1 MVIKNEE
8 LLRSYAPAAFA
19 EAPEDGQVS
28 SRYSFLPTTD
38 ILEILQDEGWTTWKA
53 QQVNPRKWS
62 RGHAKHIIRLRHEDM
77 TQESFGVGDSFP
89 EMLLINAHNGTGSYT
104 LQGGIFRMICSN
116 GMVISESDFGKIHI
130 RHIGFEAKQVQDAS
144 RKLVMNSFGV
154 GDSFPEMLL
163 MNAHNGTGAYD
174 LMGGIFRMVCSNGMV
189 ISESD
194 FGKIHIR
201 HIGFE
206 PEQVVE
212 ASREL
217 IMNASNIADK
227 IGSWQ
232 EIELSPRSRQD
243 FFTDAAKIRFENP
256 DEGVVQ
262 DMSKIRREADRGLD
276 LWSTFNVAQE
286 NLIRGGFVN
295 GSTGRNV
302 RPITSIQKDVKFN
315 SELWDLASQYS
326 VSMN

>member
-8 LLRSYAPAAFA
+8 LLRTHAPAAFA
-19 EAPEDGQVS
+19 TEPEDGQVS
-28 SRYSFLPTTD
+28 SRYSFLPTTE

-53 QQVNPRKWS
+53 QQVSPRKWS
-62 RGHAKHIIRLRHEDM
+62 RGHAKHIIRLKHEDM
-77 TQESFGVGDSFP
+77 DMQ
-89 EMLLINAHNGTGSYT
+89 
-104 LQGGIFRMICSN
+104 
-116 GMVISESDFGKIHI
+116 
-130 RHIGFEAKQVQDAS
+130 
-144 RKLVMNSFGV
+144 SFGV

-163 MNAHNGTGAYD
+163 MNAHNGTGSYD

-206 PEQVVE
+206 PTQVVE
-212 ASREL
+212 ASKEL
-217 IMNASNIADK
+217 IMNSSRVADK
-227 IGSWQ
+227 IGTWKEVS
-232 EIELSPRSRQD
+232 LTPRARLD

-256 DEGVVQ
+256 DDGVVQ
-262 DMSKIRREADRGLD
+262 DISQSRREADKGLD

-286 NLIRGGFVN
+286 NLIRGGFRN
-295 GSTGRNV
+295 GSTNRMV

-315 SELWDLASQYS
+315 SELWDLASKYS
-326 VSMN
+326 EGLVPSN

>member
-8 LLRSYAPAAFA
+8 LLRTYAPAAFA
-19 EAPEDGQVS
+19 TEPEDGQVS

-38 ILEILQDEGWTTWKA
+38 ILEILQDEGWTAWKA

-62 RGHAKHIIRLRHEDM
+62 KGHAKHIVRLRHEDLDM
-77 TQESFGVGDSFP
+77 Q
-89 EMLLINAHNGTGSYT
+89 
-104 LQGGIFRMICSN
+104 
-116 GMVISESDFGKIHI
+116 
-130 RHIGFEAKQVQDAS
+130 
-144 RKLVMNSFGV
+144 SFGV

-212 ASREL
+212 ASKQL

-256 DEGVVQ
+256 DEGVVR
-262 DMSKIRREADRGLD
+262 DMATIRREADRGND
-276 LWSTFNVAQE
+276 LWKTFNVAQE
-286 NLIRGGFVN
+286 NLIRGGFLN
-295 GSTGRNV
+295 GSTRRQV
-302 RPITSIQKDVKFN
+302 RPISSIQKDVKFN
-315 SELWDLASQYS
+315 SQLWDLASTYS
-326 VSMN
+326 EGVSHGSLN

>member
-1 MVIKNEE
+1 MIKNEE
-8 LLRSYAPAAFA
+8 LLRTYAPAAFA
-19 EAPEDGQVS
+19 TQPEEGRVS

-38 ILEILQDEGWTTWKA
+38 ILEILQDEGWTAWKA
-53 QQVNPRKWS
+53 EQVKARTWS
-62 RGHAKHIIRLRHEDM
+62 KDHAKHIIRLRHEDLDM
-77 TQESFGVGDSFP
+77 E
-89 EMLLINAHNGTGSYT
+89 
-104 LQGGIFRMICSN
+104 
-116 GMVISESDFGKIHI
+116 
-130 RHIGFEAKQVQDAS
+130 
-144 RKLVMNSFGV
+144 SFGV

-163 MNAHNGTGAYD
+163 MNAHNGTGSYD

-217 IMNASNIADK
+217 IMNSSRIADK
-227 IGSWQ
+227 IGTWKEVS
-232 EIELSPRSRQD
+232 LAPRARLD
-243 FFTDAAKIRFENP
+243 FFTDAAKIRFDNP
-256 DEGVVQ
+256 DDGVVRDISQ
-262 DMSKIRREADRGLD
+262 SRREADRGLD

-286 NLIRGGFVN
+286 NLIRGGFRN
-295 GSTGRNV
+295 SSTNRMV

-315 SELWDLASQYS
+315 SELWDLASKYS
-326 VSMN
+326 EALVPSN

>member
-144 RKLVMNSFGV
+144 RKLVMNS
-154 GDSFPEMLL
+154 SRIAE
-163 MNAHNGTGAYD
+163 
-174 LMGGIFRMVCSNGMV
+174 
-189 ISESD
+189 
-194 FGKIHIR
+194 KINDWK
-201 HIGFE
+201 E
-206 PEQVVE
+206 VQ
-212 ASREL
+212 
-217 IMNASNIADK
+217 
-227 IGSWQ
+227 
-232 EIELSPRSRQD
+232 LSTRSRVD

-262 DMSKIRREADRGLD
+262 DMSKIRREADKGLD
-276 LWSTFNVAQE
+276 LWTTFNVAQE